1 MQSAMKPVTSGDIID
16 GNEVIW
22 APIPGSSQE
31 LAMDSRC
38 DITLYTGTR
47 GPGKTDAQLMK
58 FRRYVGQG
66 YGSFWRG
73 VIFDQEYKSLDDLVS
88 KSKRW
93 FNAFEDG
100 AEFKEAK
107 SDYKWVWPTGE
118 ELLFRAAADEKEY
131 FKYHG
136 QEFPFI
142 GWNELTKY
150 QKLELFD
157 MMMSCNRSSYVPHIN
172 GFIGSPRKEI
182 VDGRE
187 VPVNPD
193 TGRLPKPI
201 PLITFAT
208 TNPFGIGHNAVKQ
221 RFIDPA
227 PYGTVLRTPTRIY
240 NPRTKEDEDVVRT
253 QVTLFG
259 GWRENPFLDP
269 KYIAV
274 LKSVKDPNMRKAW
287 DEGDW
292 DIVSG
297 GPFDDVW
304 RSDVHVLERFAIPA
318 SWRVDCSYDWGSSQ
332 PASYGVWAEADGTEA
347 TLHDG
352 RTWAPPAGTLIQIA
366 EVYVAGALGINQGL
380 KWSSRTQARTFLAL
394 NKQLQVEG
402 WISGRVH
409 SGPADNSI
417 RNVIDKDTDTIEK
430 KMQDEGLYFELSN
443 KSPGSRIVGLELM
456 RDRLQAS
463 IDQEGPGL
471 YFMRNCVAS
480 IKTIPA
486 VPRDPVKINDVDTK
500 AEDHAYDMCR
510 YRVLAASN
518 RTATTAKIIMPGA

>member
-1 MQSAMKPVTSGDIID
+1 MRDAAKPVTSGDIID
-16 GNEVIW
+16 GNVVVW

-31 LAMDSRC
+31 LAIDSRC

-66 YGSFWRG
+66 YGAFWRG

-93 FNAFEDG
+93 FNLFEDG

-157 MMMSCNRSSYVPHIN
+157 MMMSCNRSSYVPEIN
-172 GFIGSPRKEI
+172 GFMGSPRKEI
-182 VDGRE
+182 IGGRE
-187 VPVNPD
+187 IPVEPN
-193 TGRLPKPI
+193 TGSLPEPI
-201 PLITFAT
+201 PLMTFAT
-208 TNPFGIGHNAVKQ
+208 TNPFGVGHNAVKQ
-221 RFIDPA
+221 RFIDAA
-227 PYGTVLRTPTRIY
+227 PYGHVLRTKTRIY
-240 NPRTKEDEDVVRT
+240 NPKTKEDEDVERT

-304 RSDVHVLERFAIPA
+304 DSSVHILEPFIIPPG
-318 SWRVDCSYDWGSSQ
+318 WRVDNAYDWGSSQ
-332 PASYGVWAEADGTEA
+332 PAAYGVFAECNGEAA
-347 TLHDG
+347 TLPDG
-352 RTWAPPAGTLIQIA
+352 RLFCPPPGTLIQIA
-366 EVYVAGALGINQGL
+366 ECYTADALGTNQGL
-380 KWSSRTQARTFLAL
+380 RWSSKTQARTFLAL
-394 NKQLQVEG
+394 NKRLQVEG
-402 WISGRVH
+402 WINTPVH
-409 SGPADNSI
+409 AGPADNSI
-417 RNVIDKDTDTIEK
+417 RNVIDNDTDTIEK
-430 KMQDEGLYFELSN
+430 KMQDEGLYFTPSN
-443 KSPGSRIVGLELM
+443 KSPGSRIIGLELV
-456 RDRLQAS
+456 RDRLDAS
-463 IDQEGPGL
+463 KRKEGPGL
-471 YFMRNCVAS
+471 YFFRNCVAS
-480 IKTIPA
+480 IKTIPS
-486 VPRDPVKINDVDTK
+486 VSRDPIKINDVDTK
-500 AEDHAYDMCR
+500 CEDHCYDMVR
-510 YRVLAASN
+510 YRVLAADN
-518 RTATTAKIIMPGA
+518 RAATSVNVKMPGA